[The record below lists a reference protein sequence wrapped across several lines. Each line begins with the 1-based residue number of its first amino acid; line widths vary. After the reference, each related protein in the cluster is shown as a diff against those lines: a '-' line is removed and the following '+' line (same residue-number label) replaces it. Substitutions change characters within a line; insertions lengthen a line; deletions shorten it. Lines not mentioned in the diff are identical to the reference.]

1 MKKLFVPLMFA
12 DDTHIRRDGVEQ
24 YIPGCDPLTMY
35 GTLDEAKEAAKH
47 LSLAHP
53 KGKVVIFEAVM
64 VVEPRKV
71 EFSEKVYN
79 SSGELIV

>member
-1 MKKLFVPLMFA
+1 MKKLFVPLMFT
-12 DDTHIRRDGVEQ
+12 DETYVLRGNGGQ
-24 YIPGCDPLTMY
+24 YVPGCDPLTTF
-35 GTLDEAKEAAKH
+35 GTMDEAKEAAKH

-64 VVEPRKV
+64 VIEPRKV

-79 SSGELIV
+79 GSGELIV

>member
-1 MKKLFVPLMFA
+1 MKKLFLPLMFNP
-12 DDTHIRRDGVEQ
+12 DTYVARGNGGQ
-24 YIPGCDPLTMY
+24 YVPGCDPLSMY
-35 GTLDEAKEAAKH
+35 GTMDEAKEAAKH

-53 KGKVVIFEAVM
+53 KGKVIIFEAVM
-64 VVEPRKV
+64 MVEPRKV